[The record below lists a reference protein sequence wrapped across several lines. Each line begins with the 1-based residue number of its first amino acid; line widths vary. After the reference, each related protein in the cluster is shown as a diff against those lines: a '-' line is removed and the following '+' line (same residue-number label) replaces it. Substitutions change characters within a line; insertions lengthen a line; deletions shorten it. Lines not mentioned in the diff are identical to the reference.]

1 LKESRFWYGYL
12 CQCYVTHIIIVD
24 SLPDIRKAVEV
35 ELALCHQEISRLP
48 PLSNAEPSTEII
60 LRVNAFCRDVSEA
73 VRGDR
78 MDRRFIQMN
87 KARYLRYKND
97 IMMTTP
103 DFRPFEDEETHGS
116 SLVDTR
122 TASRSLSDVR
132 HIIKQYEGLL

>member
-1 LKESRFWYGYL
+1 
-12 CQCYVTHIIIVD
+12 
-24 SLPDIRKAVEV
+24 VEV

-103 DFRPFEDEETHGS
+103 DFRPFEDDETSGS

-132 HIIKQYEGLL
+132 RIIKQYEGLS